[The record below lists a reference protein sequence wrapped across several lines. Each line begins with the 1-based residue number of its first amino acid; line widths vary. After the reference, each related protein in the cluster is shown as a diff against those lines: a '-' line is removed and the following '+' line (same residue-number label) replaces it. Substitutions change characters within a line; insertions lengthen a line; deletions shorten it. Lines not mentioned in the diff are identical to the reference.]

1 MLRCAGL
8 YGISV
13 LALVPVLAGT
23 GARSDGY
30 AVRSGQAAAA
40 APADRGGDRPVPARV
55 EKASCKQNGST
66 AEYLGSYE
74 IISVS
79 RYAGSSS
86 PDEQAKERIG
96 KTVVLS
102 AEVFESNWNR
112 TSVAR
117 PRYRISC
124 YPVLRAEGEI
134 AATRWGAHWSGFY
147 GFGADRDAVA
157 VLEVHTPDDKA
168 GDPAHW
174 YEIVHEDGNEQLWD
188 MYDGWLYKM
197 KPVASPRTSALKPE
211 DAPDEG
217 ALKQLVGTATLG
229 SSVQLV
235 NYPEMPVSDRILAG
249 LQAAGRVMATSDG
262 STVTWGFKYEEAN
275 LQSVIIADKAG
286 RLELAA
292 VVDDILGLTYGKS
305 GTYASVAECEKRTKR
320 QGLRPRVIV
329 FARDQASLVTA
340 YPLLKRWMQA
350 NLLGFNGSCA
360 AHAAACALMRDLD
373 LPADVYLAPGAGS
386 APVKVATPDLP
397 AAQIPLEAFTQ

>member
-1 MLRCAGL
+1 MA
-8 YGISV
+8 V
-13 LALVPVLAGT
+13 LPVLAGS
-23 GARSDGY
+23 GARSEGY
-30 AVRSGQAAAA
+30 ADRSGQAATA
-40 APADRGGDRPVPARV
+40 APADRGGARPVPARV
-55 EKASCKQNGST
+55 ETASCKQNGST

-96 KTVVLS
+96 KMVVLS
-102 AEVFESNWNR
+102 AGMFESNWNR
-112 TSVAR
+112 ASVAR

-134 AATRWGAHWSGFY
+134 PATRWGGYWSGFY

-157 VLEVHTPDDKA
+157 VLEIHAPDDKA
-168 GDPAHW
+168 GDPAYW
-174 YEIVHEDGNEQLWD
+174 YEIAYEDGNEQLWH

-197 KPVASPRTSALKPE
+197 KQVAPPRASVLKLE

-229 SSVQLV
+229 SSVGLV
-235 NYPEMPVSDRILAG
+235 NYPEMHVSDRILAG

-275 LQSVIIADKAG
+275 LQSVVIADKTG
-286 RLELAA
+286 QLELAA

-305 GTYASVAECEKRTKR
+305 GTYTSVAEYEKRAKR

-340 YPLLKRWMQA
+340 YPLLRRWMQA
-350 NLLGFNGSCA
+350 NLLGFNASCA
-360 AHAAACALMRDLD
+360 AHAGACALMPDLD
-373 LPADVYLAPGAGS
+373 LPTDVYLTPGAGS
-386 APVKVATPDLP
+386 APVRVTTPDLP
-397 AAQIPLEAFTQ
+397 AASIPLEAFTQ